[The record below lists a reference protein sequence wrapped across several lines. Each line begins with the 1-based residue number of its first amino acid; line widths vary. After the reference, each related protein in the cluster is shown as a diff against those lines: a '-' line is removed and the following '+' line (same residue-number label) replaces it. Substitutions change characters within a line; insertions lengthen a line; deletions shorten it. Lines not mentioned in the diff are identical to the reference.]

1 MTYIND
7 KTYWV
12 VSGQVYKRDISVD
25 TYQNEDIP
33 DWKIIEPKGALLH
46 DTDGSG
52 FDANV
57 FYNEKTNQIIIGYR
71 GTEPPDRPF
80 WSKLMDYETDFSDV
94 MIGRKKNIEATHE
107 FFVKNKDEIAKL
119 PIQHQMSFYN
129 AEARYQNNQFTQAQ
143 NLYDAVKKEY
153 PTAEISTTGH
163 SLGGAEAEYVAVMNG
178 LNSVSFNAP
187 NIVHLL
193 PDDLQDKSKS
203 GEFRK
208 TNIAYVNPKDSVGSG
223 ISSSDRHV
231 GETYHINSNYTD
243 ANKTELKLEIPF
255 SMPIKR
261 DNAFSQFLL
270 GPKWTPI
277 QFVPITLP
285 MGQQGILQ
293 KLYNSFLG
301 EGNHSLDYFTF
312 DEKTGNIA
320 NKLFTMD
327 GNEVQGLP
335 RVQAYEEML
344 AAREKLNETLTEFI
358 EKYGPQMGIFG
369 TILGAGA
376 ANTYIG
382 NKSGKQI
389 QLTPEELQKAA
400 SQMKSGLQAFA
411 SETRRLIQLFE
422 TNIRTSESRSLRPIA
437 ENASAKLSGI
447 NRWYQE
453 SITEIANY
461 IDRKAKDFIIAD
473 QS

>member
-1 MTYIND
+1 MVYIND
-7 KTYWV
+7 KTYWI
-12 VSGQVYKRDISVD
+12 VSKRVYDPLDIKENFKRESL
-25 TYQNEDIP
+25 P
-33 DWKIIEPKGALLH
+33 DWKIVEPNGALLH
-46 DTDGSG
+46 DTNGSG

-57 FYNEKTNQIIIGYR
+57 FYNEKTNQVIIGYR
-71 GTEPPDRPF
+71 GTEPPDSPF

-94 MIGRKKNIEATHE
+94 MIGRKKNVEPTHD

-119 PIQHQMSFYN
+119 PIQYQMSFYN

-143 NLYDAVKKEY
+143 NLYDTVKKEY
-153 PTAEISTTGH
+153 TSAEISTTGH

-178 LNSVSFNAP
+178 LNSVSYNAP

-193 PDDLQDKSKS
+193 PDDLQEKSKR
-203 GEFRK
+203 GDFRK

-243 ANKTELKLEIPF
+243 ANKTELKFDIPF
-255 SMPIKR
+255 SVPIKR
-261 DNAFSQFLL
+261 DNVFPQFLL

-293 KLYNSFLG
+293 KLYHSFLG
-301 EGNHSLDYFTF
+301 EGNHSLNYFTF
-312 DEKTGNIA
+312 DERTGNIA

-344 AAREKLNETLTEFI
+344 AAREKLSETFTELI
-358 EKYGPQMGIFG
+358 EQYRRQMGIFG
-369 TILGAGA
+369 KILGAG
-376 ANTYIG
+376 IG
-382 NKSGKQI
+382 NAYVESKSGKQI

-400 SQMKSGLQAFA
+400 SQMKSELQVFA
-411 SETRRLIQLFE
+411 NETRRLIQLFE

-437 ENASAKLSGI
+437 ENASTKLSGI

-461 IDRKAKDFIIAD
+461 IDRKAKDFISAD